1 MGPRIRVCI
10 SSGAVMIA
18 TGLLGGCAAAVQRPA
33 PPENTLRGVTSK
45 VKATESTRV
54 TRNAPGSV
62 HHEIPADPEAS
73 ERTKN
78 DRAISAMRQAI
89 ALYEKFIQRAADD
102 PDMAQAILRSR
113 ERIEELRQTIAV
125 LESWR

>member
-1 MGPRIRVCI
+1 M
-10 SSGAVMIA
+10 
-18 TGLLGGCAAAVQRPA
+18 
-33 PPENTLRGVTSK
+33 
-45 VKATESTRV
+45 
-54 TRNAPGSV
+54 
-62 HHEIPADPEAS
+62 
-73 ERTKN
+73 
-78 DRAISAMRQAI
+78 